1 MTFIFSAVAVND
13 FFSGPNILLIYIK
26 NFLKKTDGNIPFF
39 VVFIPGIKFLKQNS
53 SFVFAK
59 CFCNLAFYKLEKV
72 NFLRNKRNKFCP
84 HFFDGIDVSCCY
96 KAKNC
101 FFIIFS
107 GIIHVI
113 FSFVMF
119 CKCFCKF
126 CFFKVDFYN
135 MSIKVPYFWI
145 ACRTVVFCQCSE
157 CKFIVW
163 IICKNACTKIFYNRF
178 FMVFLE
184 DINKGNER
192 SVIKS
197 SFLQRNDTTDIK
209 CDNAVF

>member
-1 MTFIFSAVAVND
+1 
-13 FFSGPNILLIYIK
+13 
-26 NFLKKTDGNIPFF
+26 
-39 VVFIPGIKFLKQNS
+39 
-53 SFVFAK
+53 
-59 CFCNLAFYKLEKV
+59 
-72 NFLRNKRNKFCP
+72 
-84 HFFDGIDVSCCY
+84 
-96 KAKNC
+96 
-101 FFIIFS
+101 
-107 GIIHVI
+107 
-113 FSFVMF
+113 MF

-209 CDNAVF
+209 CDNAVFWVCQLFVTNSLQFINAVFVFSFFYNAGKFNNFFFCVITDSGTCPCLFFEHVLNIFD